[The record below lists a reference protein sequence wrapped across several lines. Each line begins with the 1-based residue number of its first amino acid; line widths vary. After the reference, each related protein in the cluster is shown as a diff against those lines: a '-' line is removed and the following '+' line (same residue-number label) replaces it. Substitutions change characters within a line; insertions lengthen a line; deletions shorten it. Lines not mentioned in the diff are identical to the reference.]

1 MLRYLQLEAT
11 LQIYVLEFNGAESA
25 WLCVFL
31 RPCAATWMQGS
42 SRQGLD
48 FIGVIL
54 SNKYNEV
61 KKRQESWGVYK
72 GYIKIP
78 DPGM

>member
-1 MLRYLQLEAT
+1 MFLSSIELSQHGGVCFSSHGQLHGCWDQVDT
-11 LQIYVLEFNGAESA
+11 
-25 WLCVFL
+25 
-31 RPCAATWMQGS
+31 
-42 SRQGLD
+42 GLD

-61 KKRQESWGVYK
+61 KKRQESWGISK
-72 GYIKIP
+72 GYIKIT